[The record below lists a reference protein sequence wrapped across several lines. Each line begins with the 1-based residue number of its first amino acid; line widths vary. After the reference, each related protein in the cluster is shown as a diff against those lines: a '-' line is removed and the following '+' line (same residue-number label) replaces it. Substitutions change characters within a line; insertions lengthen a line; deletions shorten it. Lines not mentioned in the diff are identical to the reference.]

1 MPDPRILIVRIGA
14 MGDILHALPAVTGLR
29 AALPGAHIAWAV
41 EPRWLPL
48 LEAPGGARPLIDHV
62 HLVNTRA
69 WKQHPASLATL
80 RDIAQLRR
88 SLRSEH
94 YDLAVDLQG
103 SIRSA
108 VIGSMAGAASFLGAD
123 AARER
128 PARLLYRTRVSTTA
142 PNVIDQAA
150 EILTAAT
157 NRPSRPAAIT
167 LPTDAAADS
176 WAARFSP
183 GFVLIA
189 PTAGWGAKE
198 WSAANYATLARALTQ
213 RGLNVLINAT
223 PGAPNPVANTIAEA
237 SGARIVPSTLPQM
250 IALTRR
256 AALVLGGDTG
266 PVHLGAALG
275 RPTVALFGPT
285 DPARTGPAFPHAR
298 FTILRHPASRTDHTR
313 HAATEAGLAQVRVE
327 EVLNA
332 VLEMLVPEGDST
344 IG

>member
-1 MPDPRILIVRIGA
+1 MPDPHILIVRVGA
-14 MGDILHALPAVTGLR
+14 MGDILHALPAVAGLR
-29 AALPGAHIAWAV
+29 AAFPAAYIAWAV

-48 LEAPGGARPLIDHV
+48 LEAPGGVHPLVDRV

-69 WKQHPASLATL
+69 WKSHPTSLATL
-80 RDIAQLRR
+80 NDIAQLRR

-94 YDLAVDLQG
+94 YNLSVDLQG

-108 VIGSMAGAASFLGAD
+108 IIGRMAGAARFLGFD

-142 PNVIDQAA
+142 PHVIDQAA
-150 EILTAAT
+150 ELLTTAT
-157 NRPSRPAAIT
+157 GHPIHPAPIT
-167 LPTDAAADS
+167 LPSDPAAES
-176 WAARFSP
+176 WASQFPP

-189 PTAGWGAKE
+189 PTAGWGAKQ
-198 WSAANYATLARALTQ
+198 WPASNYAALATALTE
-213 RGLNVLINAT
+213 RGLDVLINAT
-223 PGAPNPVANTIAEA
+223 PGAPNPVADTIAEA
-237 SGARIVPSTLPQM
+237 SGARVVPSTLPQM

-266 PVHLGAALG
+266 PTHLGSALG

-298 FTILRHPASRTDHTR
+298 FTVLRHPSSRTDHTR
-313 HAATEAGLAQVRVE
+313 HADTEAGLAQVRVE
-327 EVLNA
+327 EVLA
-332 VLEMLVPEGDST
+332 AILEILAP
-344 IG
+344 